1 MRPRA
6 ILSTFIALLIAAL
19 AAPAAAAVPMPVEVL
34 IAHRGL
40 AGGAE
45 VKYMLPE
52 ESIPAWQ
59 WAIDKHGGFPG
70 AQIVDMD
77 TQITS
82 DGKLAVMHDATI
94 NRTTNRSGSVANV
107 TLDYIKGAWLELPVD
122 LNGNGDPDNT
132 PYHPPSLNQALDF
145 LKPKVNT
152 VDGKPVLIS
161 LEIKGAG
168 WSQAM
173 LNRLFVVINGKGM
186 KDRVIVHSARP
197 VEVTYAKTAGFPK
210 LGYVTGNT
218 SSLPSVETIQA
229 YVGNQPGQYVFL
241 RLESALAN
249 PGVINDYN
257 DAKLN
262 VCLSILSNR
271 SDYEN
276 AVALGDVYAWV
287 TDDVIDAREFLEQ
300 NT

>member
-6 ILSTFIALLIAAL
+6 IISTFIALLTAAL
-19 AAPAAAAVPMPVEVL
+19 VAPAAAAAPVEVL

-40 AGGAE
+40 AGAAE

-52 ESIPAWQ
+52 LSIPAWQ
-59 WAIDKHGGFPG
+59 WAIDNG
-70 AQIVDMD
+70 AQIVDID

-82 DGKLAVMHDATI
+82 DGKLAVMHDLTI
-94 NRTTNRSGSVANV
+94 NRTTNRSGKVAAV

-152 VDGKPVLIS
+152 VDSKPILIT
-161 LEIKGAG
+161 LETKGAG
-168 WSQAM
+168 WSQTM
-173 LNRLFVVINGKGM
+173 LNRLFEVINGKGM

-197 VEVTYAKTAGFPK
+197 VEVTYAKNAGFPMR
-210 LGYVTGNT
+210 GYVIAAGTT
-218 SSLPSVETIQA
+218 PPPASTIQA
-229 YVGNQPGQYVFL
+229 YGQYVFFNL
-241 RLESALAN
+241 AVAMAN
-249 PGVINDYN
+249 PTFIGQYN
-257 DAKLN
+257 TAGLK
-262 VCLSILSNR
+262 VCLSAPSSTSEYQEAL
-271 SDYEN
+271 
-276 AVALGDVYAWV
+276 ALGDVYAWV

>member
-6 ILSTFIALLIAAL
+6 VLSTFIALLIAAL
-19 AAPAAAAVPMPVEVL
+19 AAPAAAAASVEVL

-52 ESIPAWQ
+52 DSIPAWQ

-132 PYHPPSLNQALDF
+132 AFHPPSLNQALDF

-173 LNRLFVVINGKGM
+173 LNRLFEVINGKGM

-210 LGYVTGNT
+210 LGYVTGST
-218 SSLPSVETIQA
+218 LPLPSASTIKA
-229 YVGNQPGQYVFL
+229 SGAQYVFL
-241 RLESALAN
+241 RLAVASQQ
-249 PGVINDYN
+249 VINEYKADPYN
-257 DAKLN
+257 LN
-262 VCLSILSNR
+262 VCLSILSNT
-271 SDYEN
+271 SDYKN

>member
-6 ILSTFIALLIAAL
+6 ILSTIIALLIAVL
-19 AAPAAAAVPMPVEVL
+19 AAPAAAAAPVKIL

-40 AGGAE
+40 AGDAE

-52 ESIPAWQ
+52 HSIPAWQ
-59 WAIDKHGGFPG
+59 WAIKNG

-82 DGKLAVMHDATI
+82 NGKLAVMHDATI
-94 NRTTNRSGSVANV
+94 NRTTNRSGSVADV

-132 PYHPPSLNQALDF
+132 SYHPPSLNQALDF

-152 VDGKPVLIS
+152 VDGNPILIT
-161 LEIKGAG
+161 LETKGAG

-173 LNRLFVVINGKGM
+173 LNRLFEVINGKGM

-197 VEVTYAKTAGFPK
+197 VELTYAKNAGFPK
-210 LGYVTGNT
+210 RGYVTG
-218 SSLPSVETIQA
+218 SSTAPAVSIIQA
-229 YVGNQPGQYVFL
+229 YGAQYVFL
-241 RLESALAN
+241 RLEVASRT
-249 PGVINDYN
+249 VIDEYN
-257 DAKLN
+257 AAGLK

-271 SDYEN
+271 SEYRE
-276 AVALGDVYAWV
+276 ALALGDVYAWV
-287 TDDVIDAREFLEQ
+287 TDDVIDAKEFLKQ

>member
-1 MRPRA
+1 MQLRA
-6 ILSTFIALLIAAL
+6 ILSTFIALLTAAL
-19 AAPAAAAVPMPVEVL
+19 VAPAAAAVPVEVL

-52 ESIPAWQ
+52 LSIPAWQ
-59 WAIDKHGGFPG
+59 WAIDNG
-70 AQIVDMD
+70 AQIVDID

-82 DGKLAVMHDATI
+82 DGKLAVRHDATI
-94 NRTTNRSGSVANV
+94 NRTTNRSGKVADV

-152 VDGKPVLIS
+152 VDGSPMLIS
-161 LEIKGAG
+161 LETKGAG

-173 LNRLFVVINGKGM
+173 LNRLFEVINGKGM

-197 VEVTYAKTAGFPK
+197 IEVAYAKNAGFPK
-210 LGYVTGNT
+210 RGYVIAAGATPPAA
-218 SSLPSVETIQA
+218 STIQA
-229 YVGNQPGQYVFL
+229 YGQYVFL
-241 RLESALAN
+241 RLESAN
-249 PGVINDYN
+249 QSVINEYN
-257 DAKLN
+257 TAGLK
-262 VCLSILSNR
+262 VCLSILSNT
-271 SDYEN
+271 SDYRQ
-276 AVALGDVYAWV
+276 ALALGDVYAWV
-287 TDDVIDAREFLEQ
+287 TDDVIDAKEFLKQ

>member
-6 ILSTFIALLIAAL
+6 ILSTFIALLTAAL
-19 AAPAAAAVPMPVEVL
+19 VAPAAAAVPVEVL

-45 VKYMLPE
+45 VKHMLPE
-52 ESIPAWQ
+52 HSIPAWQ
-59 WAIDKHGGFPG
+59 WAIDKG

-77 TQITS
+77 TQITA

-94 NRTTNRSGSVANV
+94 NRTTNRSGNVADV
-107 TLDYIKGAWLELPVD
+107 TLDYMKGAWLELPVD

-152 VDGKPVLIS
+152 VDRNPILIT
-161 LEIKGAG
+161 LETKGAG

-173 LNRLFVVINGKGM
+173 LNRLFEVINGKGM

-197 VEVTYAKTAGFPK
+197 VELTYAKNAGFPK
-210 LGYVTGNT
+210 RGYVIGT
-218 SSLPSVETIQA
+218 STPPPASTIQA
-229 YVGNQPGQYVFL
+229 YGQYVFL
-241 RLESALAN
+241 RLESASTTL
-249 PGVINDYN
+249 IDEYN
-257 DAKLN
+257 TAGLK
-262 VCLSILSNR
+262 VCLSILSNASEYR
-271 SDYEN
+271 D
-276 AVALGDVYAWV
+276 ALALGDVYAWV
-287 TDDVIDAREFLEQ
+287 TDDVIDAKEFLKQ

>member
-6 ILSTFIALLIAAL
+6 VFSAFIALLIAAL
-19 AAPAAAAVPMPVEVL
+19 AAPTAAAGSVKVL

-45 VKYMLPE
+45 ATYMLPE
-52 ESIPAWQ
+52 LSIPAWQ
-59 WAIDKHGGFPG
+59 WAIDNG

-94 NRTTNRSGSVANV
+94 NRTTNRSGRVADV

-132 PYHPPSLNQALDF
+132 AYHPPSLNQALDF
-145 LKPKVNT
+145 LKPKKVNNT
-152 VDGKPVLIS
+152 VDGKPILIS

-173 LNRLFVVINGKGM
+173 LNRLYDVINGKSM

-197 VEVTYAKTAGFPK
+197 VELTYAKTAGFPK
-210 LGYVTGNT
+210 LGYVTGIT
-218 SSLPSVETIQA
+218 SDPPLASTIKQYGA
-229 YVGNQPGQYVFL
+229 QYVFL
-241 RLESALAN
+241 RLESAMAE
-249 PGVINDYN
+249 PGVIDEYN
-257 DAKLN
+257 LAGLK
-262 VCLSILSNR
+262 VCLSILSDTD
-271 SDYEN
+271 DYID
-276 AVALGDVYAWV
+276 AWDLGDVYAWV
-287 TDDVIDAREFLEQ
+287 TDDVIDARKFLQ
-300 NT
+300 TRG

>member
-1 MRPRA
+1 MWSRA

-19 AAPAAAAVPMPVEVL
+19 AAPTAAAGSVKVL

-59 WAIDKHGGFPG
+59 WAIDNG

-82 DGKLAVMHDATI
+82 DGKLAVMHDSTI
-94 NRTTNRSGSVANV
+94 NRTTNRSGKVADV

-132 PYHPPSLNQALDF
+132 AFHPPSLNQALDY
-145 LKPKVNT
+145 LKPKLNK
-152 VDGKPVLIS
+152 VDGSPMLIS
-161 LEIKGAG
+161 LETKGAG

-173 LNRLFVVINGKGM
+173 LNRLFEVINGKSM
-186 KDRVIVHSARP
+186 KDRVIVHSARSI
-197 VEVTYAKTAGFPK
+197 EVTYATNAGFPK
-210 LGYVTGNT
+210 RGYATGT
-218 SSLPSVETIQA
+218 TLPLPSASTIKSYGA
-229 YVGNQPGQYVFL
+229 QYVFL
-241 RLESALAN
+241 RLAVASQQ
-249 PGVINDYN
+249 VINEYN
-257 DAKLN
+257 TAGLN

-271 SDYEN
+271 TDYSN
-276 AVALGDVYAWV
+276 ALALGDVYAWV
-287 TDDVIDAREFLEQ
+287 TDDVKEAKEFL
-300 NT
+300 NP